1 MAEKFPYED
10 IINLPPHI
18 SKKHPQPTM
27 MDRAARFAP
36 FAAITG
42 YEEMVL
48 EEARITEERIDLDE
62 GTLSILNEKL
72 NMIQEFIDE
81 EPEVTI
87 TYFEPDKKKSGGA
100 YIDITGTVKR
110 IDEYECLVIMTDGK
124 KIRIEDIYGLES
136 DLFYSLGVD
145 DYSGTEYDLIT
156 GAMTAYVEKKRV
168 SSGGTQKSRSRKN
181 SVHRDLV
188 LQAEALLNL
197 AKRCDSRTNKDNA
210 KFAAQIRA
218 LFEKWEK

>member
-10 IINLPPHI
+10 IVNLPPHI

-72 NMIQEFIDE
+72 NMIQEFLDE
-81 EPEVTI
+81 EPEIKI

-100 YIDITGTVKR
+100 YVSVTGIVKR
-110 IDEYECLVIMTDGK
+110 IDEYEHLVIMTDGK
-124 KIRIEDIYGLES
+124 MIRVEDIYGLES
-136 DLFYSLGVD
+136 DLFYSLGLED
-145 DYSGTEYDLIT
+145 
-156 GAMTAYVEKKRV
+156 
-168 SSGGTQKSRSRKN
+168 
-181 SVHRDLV
+181 
-188 LQAEALLNL
+188 
-197 AKRCDSRTNKDNA
+197 
-210 KFAAQIRA
+210 
-218 LFEKWEK
+218 

>member
-81 EPEVTI
+81 EPEITI

-110 IDEYECLVIMTDGK
+110 IDEYECLVIMTDGRM
-124 KIRIEDIYGLES
+124 IRVEDIYGLES
-136 DLFYSLGVD
+136 DLFYSLGLED
-145 DYSGTEYDLIT
+145 
-156 GAMTAYVEKKRV
+156 
-168 SSGGTQKSRSRKN
+168 
-181 SVHRDLV
+181 
-188 LQAEALLNL
+188 
-197 AKRCDSRTNKDNA
+197 
-210 KFAAQIRA
+210 
-218 LFEKWEK
+218 

>member
-10 IINLPPHI
+10 IVNLPPHI

-27 MDRAARFAP
+27 IDRAARFAP

-110 IDEYECLVIMTDGK
+110 IDEYEHLVIMTDGK

-145 DYSGTEYDLIT
+145 D
-156 GAMTAYVEKKRV
+156 
-168 SSGGTQKSRSRKN
+168 
-181 SVHRDLV
+181 
-188 LQAEALLNL
+188 
-197 AKRCDSRTNKDNA
+197 
-210 KFAAQIRA
+210 
-218 LFEKWEK
+218 